1 MQRVKVGL
9 VGIGHL
15 GKIHLKCL
23 MEAAETI
30 DLVGI
35 FDTNHQEAQS
45 LAKTHGVTCY
55 SDLASMLTDV
65 EAIDIVTPTSSH
77 YEIAKEAMLLGKH
90 VFIEKPVT
98 ATLAEAQS
106 LIELQDSCPV
116 WVQVGHVERFNP
128 AMQALRDLQINPRFI
143 EIHRLANFNPRGTDV
158 SVVLDLMIHD
168 LDIILSLVSSEI
180 KSIQA
185 NGVPLVSPT
194 PDIGNARI
202 EWENGCVANVT
213 ASRLSLKTMRKMRLF
228 QNDAYIAIDF
238 LERSAQIIR
247 LYDKD
252 SAPAEEKGVSSFVLD
267 TPTGDKVVQVEMPE
281 IENVNAI
288 KMELEGFANSIRTQ
302 TKPDVGLSEAVRAL
316 ELAFRIS
323 ESIDENL
330 AKQLG

>member
-23 MEAAETI
+23 MEASETI

-65 EAIDIVTPTSSH
+65 DAIDIVTPTSSH